1 MTARIHTATV
11 QHTGDVFMDHVDRC
25 DYCVVGRQLCAKAKA
40 LLESEAHRAADRLL
54 PIPVLVGEGK
64 A

>member
-1 MTARIHTATV
+1 MHTSTV
-11 QHTGDVFMDHVDRC
+11 QHAIGDAFFEHADRC
-25 DYCVVGRQLCAKAKA
+25 DHCVIGRQLCAKGVA
-40 LLESEAHRAADRLL
+40 LLDMEAQRAAERLL